1 MKKKKI
7 AIVAAVFV
15 AAVIA
20 VNVWKRYSKNADP
33 DRIRVSGNIELT
45 EVDIAFKIPGRLVE
59 RTVDEGDAVR
69 KGQLIARID
78 RETLER
84 QRARELA
91 GALAAET
98 QLPQLRTAILFQ
110 REAILQ
116 EAALRRAEIAA
127 AEAQLAKLVA
137 GSRPQEIQYAKAAV
151 ADAQS
156 QFAQAKADWERAQQ
170 LIKTD
175 DITRMQYDQYQARY
189 RSAEAALKRAEEN
202 LALVVEGPRKED
214 IEAARAQLERA
225 RAALRY
231 NEAQNI
237 DLKRRE
243 QEIETRRAEIER
255 ARAQLRM
262 AEAQLADTVAYS
274 PVDGVVLVKSAD
286 PGEVLAAGATVL
298 KIGDLD
304 RPWLRAY
311 IREQDLGRVKLGM
324 PATVTTDSYPGKQY
338 PGKVSFISSEA
349 EFTPKHIQTTEE
361 RVKLVYRIKIALEN
375 PHHELKANM
384 PVDAVIQLNR

>member
-1 MKKKKI
+1 MKKRLI
-7 AIVAAVFV
+7 PAILALAAAVV
-15 AAVIA
+15 AV
-20 VNVWKRYSKNADP
+20 VVWTQRSRNGQAG
-33 DRIRVSGNIELT
+33 RIRVSGNIELT

-59 RTVDEGDAVR
+59 RTVDEGDMVK

-78 RETLER
+78 RDTLEN

-91 GALAAET
+91 AAVAAET
-98 QLPQLRTAILFQ
+98 QLPQLQTAILFQ
-110 REAILQ
+110 REIIVQ
-116 EAALRRAEIAA
+116 DAALRRAELAA

-137 GSRPQEIQYAKAAV
+137 GSRPQEIQYARAAV
-151 ADAQS
+151 ADAES
-156 QFAQAKADWERAQQ
+156 QFAQAKADWERAQR
-170 LIKTD
+170 LIATD
-175 DITRMQYDQYQARY
+175 DITRMQYDQYQARF
-189 RSAEAALKRAEEN
+189 RSAEAALKRAQEN
-202 LALVVEGPRKED
+202 LALVEEGPRKED
-214 IEAARAQLERA
+214 IDAARAQLERA

-243 QEIETRRAEIER
+243 QEIATRRAEIER
-255 ARAQLRM
+255 ARAQLKM
-262 AEAQLADTVAYS
+262 AESQLADTLAYS

-286 PGEVLAAGATVL
+286 PGEVLAAGAVVL

-324 PATVTTDSYPGKQY
+324 PATVTTDSFPGKQY
-338 PGKVSFISSEA
+338 SGKVTFIASEA

-361 RVKLVYRIKIALEN
+361 RVKLVYRIKISLDN
-375 PHHELKANM
+375 PGHELKANM
-384 PVDAVIQLNR
+384 PVDAVIDAGR